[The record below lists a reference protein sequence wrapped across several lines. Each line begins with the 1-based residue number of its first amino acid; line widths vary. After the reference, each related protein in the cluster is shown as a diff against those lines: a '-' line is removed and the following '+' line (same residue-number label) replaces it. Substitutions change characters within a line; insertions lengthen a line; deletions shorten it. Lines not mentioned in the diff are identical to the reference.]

1 MTTRSDSTNL
11 PDYHATSETPPEYTE
26 KAERPPFVVH
36 PVQKGDTVAGVAL
49 KYGVTVYSI
58 KHANKLHHD
67 FVIPRNYLF
76 IVDPKK
82 DPGVVLPNPLA
93 EQGAMISQ
101 FMQTAKCVDRQV
113 ALVYLD
119 ECKWDVDA
127 AVKKYHADGLW
138 EAESQSRSSR
148 RR

>member
-1 MTTRSDSTNL
+1 MSAGSDQPQL
-11 PDYHATSETPPEYTE
+11 PDYHAPSETPPEYTE
-26 KAERPPFVVH
+26 KTERPPFVVH

-49 KYGVTVYSI
+49 KYGVSVYSV

-82 DPGVVLPNPLA
+82 DPGVVLPDPLA

-101 FMQTAKCVDRQV
+101 FMQRAKCVDRQV

-127 AVKKYHADGLW
+127 AVKKYQADDLW
-138 EAESQSRSSR
+138 EAQRQRSSSR
-148 RR
+148 R